1 MPMRVFATI
10 PTFIESENIG
20 PLIAE
25 IRRLQRPIGI
35 VVADD
40 DSPDGT
46 WRQVE
51 RIAALDSDV
60 YLLRRTCN
68 KGRGLAGVEAFQ
80 FALDRGADVVLEMD
94 ADFSHDPALIPQF
107 LEKIREVDLV
117 IGSRHL
123 AQSKDARDSLARR
136 WLTQFS
142 AFYARTV
149 LSLPVGDCNSGYRCF
164 RRKVL
169 ERIGMDTIISSGPS
183 IVQELLY
190 RAYLE
195 GFTIGEIP
203 IVFKDRQAGES
214 QLNFKRLL
222 QGFLMVLRLRAMHQL
237 GKI

>member
-1 MPMRVFATI
+1 MRVFATI
-10 PTFIESENIG
+10 PTFNESENIG

-25 IRRLQRPIGI
+25 IRRLQCPIGI

-46 WRQVE
+46 WRLVE
-51 RIAALDSDV
+51 RIAVSDPDV
-60 YLLRRTCN
+60 FLLRRTCN
-68 KGRGLAGVEAFQ
+68 KGRGSAGAEAFQ

-107 LEKIREVDLV
+107 LAKIREVELV

-123 AQSKDARDSLARR
+123 AQSKDARGSLTRR

-142 AFYARTV
+142 SFYARTV
-149 LSLPVGDCNSGYRCF
+149 LSLPVRDCNSGYRCF
-164 RRKVL
+164 RREVL
-169 ERIGMDTIISSGPS
+169 ERIGMDTVISTGPS

-190 RAYLE
+190 RAHLE

-222 QGFLMVLRLRAMHQL
+222 KGFLMVPRLRAMHLL